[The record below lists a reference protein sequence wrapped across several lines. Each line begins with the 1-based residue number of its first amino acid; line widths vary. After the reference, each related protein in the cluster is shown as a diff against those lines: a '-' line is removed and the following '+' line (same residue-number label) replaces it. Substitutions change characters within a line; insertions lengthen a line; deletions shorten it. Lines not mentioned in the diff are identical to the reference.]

1 MVVGVTP
8 WCVAPLN
15 ILIVTNGGGAGIQAT
30 DTLVERG
37 VEIREPPEDLQ
48 ERLRSFLPPFASTR
62 NPVDLT
68 GEAPAEWFAEA
79 IRVSM
84 LHPWPDAL
92 LVLYTQ
98 TGLSGPVE
106 TAKAI
111 LDAVREAGHRKPI
124 AVALL
129 GGPECLH
136 AARILT
142 MARIPAYPT
151 PERAAT
157 ALAFIAEYLELRRM
171 LEEKARG

>member
-1 MVVGVTP
+1 MLCSFVRRCGLAVNV
-8 WCVAPLN
+8 
-15 ILIVTNGGGAGIQAT
+15 LIITNGGGAGIQAT

-37 VEIREPPEDLQ
+37 VEIREPPRDLQ
-48 ERLRSFLPPFASTR
+48 EALREFLPPFASTR

-68 GEAPAEWFAEA
+68 GEAPAEWFARA
-79 IRVSM
+79 IRVAM

-124 AVALL
+124 TVALL
-129 GGPECLH
+129 GGLECLH
-136 AARILT
+136 AARVLT

-157 ALAFIAEYLELRRM
+157 ALAYIVEYVGLRRM
-171 LEEKARG
+171 VEEKARG